1 MVTSWIEGA
10 VNEDEVA
17 RIAEIVGEGL
27 EWTPTACMNLA
38 SFLHAAAD
46 THAER
51 PAATDVRAGRCLSY
65 GQLARE
71 AERVAAF
78 LRAQGVEPRQRIGIL
93 APNDL
98 AYLPAAFGLLAAGAC
113 LVPLASNLTPAETAQ
128 IAREVE
134 LNGYL
139 SWPKADQLAHRGG
152 AGVLSEGECRGF
164 AFQWLAREAEGPP
177 ALAQL
182 NPAFIRF
189 TSGTTARSKGVVLS
203 HEATAARVGAADA
216 VLRFTAEDR
225 VLWVLPLAYHFA
237 VTIVAYV
244 RAGAHI
250 LLCPDTLP
258 APLAD
263 AIRRLEPSVLYA
275 SPLHFER
282 LGNLDGGAPRA
293 RMRLA
298 LSTSAP
304 ITAAVM
310 DRFESVYG
318 VPVGQAY
325 GLIEAGLPCINTR
338 ADGVPATS
346 VGRAVPGYEVAVLS
360 DERERLGAGG
370 VGEVAVRGDGLFAAY
385 YSPWQR
391 REDVARDGW
400 FMTGDVGWLDEA
412 GALHLKGR
420 KKAIIFVAGLKFF
433 PEEVEDCINEFP
445 GIRES
450 RVFGRP
456 HARLGEIPCAE
467 VALEAGC
474 DLDAL
479 RAHCARLLSPWKV
492 PLEFAVVEQIPR
504 SPGGKIL
511 RRALT

>member
-1 MVTSWIEGA
+1 
-10 VNEDEVA
+10 
-17 RIAEIVGEGL
+17 
-27 EWTPTACMNLA
+27 MNLA
-38 SFLHAAAD
+38 SFLHASAD
-46 THAER
+46 AHPER
-51 PAATDVRAGRCLSY
+51 PAVTDVRTGRVVSY

-71 AERVAAF
+71 ADRVATF
-78 LRAQGVEPRQRIGIL
+78 LRAQGVQPHQRIGVL

-98 AYLPAAFGLLAAGAC
+98 AYMPAAFGLLATGAC
-113 LVPLASNLTPAETAQ
+113 LVPIASNLAPAETAQ

-134 LNGYL
+134 LNGCL
-139 SWPKADQLAHRGG
+139 SWPRADNLANDGT
-152 AGVLSEGECRGF
+152 ASVLPEGECRGF

-177 ALAQL
+177 ALARL

-189 TSGTTARSKGVVLS
+189 TSGTTAHSKGVVLS
-203 HEATAARVGAADA
+203 HEATAARVSAADA
-216 VLRFTAEDR
+216 VLRFTEEDR
-225 VLWVLPLAYHFA
+225 IFWVLPLAYHFA

-282 LGNLDGGAPRA
+282 LGNLGARAPRA
-293 RMRLA
+293 PMRLA

-304 ITAAVM
+304 ITAPVM

-338 ADGVPATS
+338 ANGLAATS
-346 VGRAVPGYEVAVLS
+346 VGRPVPGYEVAVLS
-360 DERERLGAGG
+360 DEGEPLGAGG
-370 VGEVAVRGDGLFAAY
+370 VGEIAVRGDGLFAAY
-385 YSPWQR
+385 YAPWQR
-391 REDVARDGW
+391 RDDVLRHGW
-400 FMTGDVGWLDEA
+400 FMTGDVGWLDGA
-412 GALHLKGR
+412 GALHLRGR

-445 GIRES
+445 GVKES

-456 HARLGEIPCAE
+456 HPRLGEIPCAE
-467 VALEAGC
+467 VAREPGC
-474 DLDAL
+474 DLEAL
-479 RAHCARLLSPWKV
+479 RAHCARVLSPWKV
-492 PLEFAVVEQIPR
+492 PLEFAVVEQVPR

-511 RRALT
+511 RRAIH

>member
-1 MVTSWIEGA
+1 
-10 VNEDEVA
+10 
-17 RIAEIVGEGL
+17 
-27 EWTPTACMNLA
+27 MNLA
-38 SFLHAAAD
+38 GFLHTSAD
-46 THAER
+46 AHPGR
-51 PAATDVRAGRCLSY
+51 PAITDVRTGRSLTY
-65 GQLARE
+65 GQLGRE
-71 AERVAAF
+71 AERIAAF
-78 LRAQGVEPRQRIGIL
+78 LRCLGVEPRQRIGVL
-93 APNDL
+93 APNAL

-113 LVPLASNLTPAETAQ
+113 LVPLASHLTPAEAAT

-134 LNGYL
+134 LNGCL
-139 SWPKADQLAHRGG
+139 SWPEADQLERGG
-152 AGVLSEGECRGF
+152 EQASIEEGECQGF
-164 AFQWLAREAEGPP
+164 AFRWLAREAAGPP
-177 ALAQL
+177 ALARI

-203 HEATAARVGAADA
+203 HEATAARVRASDT
-216 VLRFTAEDR
+216 VLRFSEEDR
-225 VLWVLPLAYHFA
+225 ILWVLPLAYHFA

-258 APLAD
+258 AAMAD
-263 AIRRLEPSVLYA
+263 SIRRLQPSVLYA

-282 LGNLDGGAPRA
+282 LGNLEAPSQRA
-293 RMRLA
+293 AMRLA

-304 ITAAVM
+304 ITATVM

-338 ADGVPATS
+338 SDGLLATS
-346 VGRAVPGYEVAVLS
+346 VGRPVPGYDVGVCS
-360 DERERLGAGG
+360 DDGAPLGAGE
-370 VGEVAVRGDGLFAAY
+370 VGEIAVRGDGLFDAY
-385 YSPWQR
+385 YAPWQR

-400 FMTGDVGWLDEA
+400 FMTGDIGWLDGA

-433 PEEVEDCINEFP
+433 PEEVEDCLNAFP
-445 GIRES
+445 GVQES

-456 HARLGEIPCAE
+456 HPRLGEVPCAE
-467 VALEAGC
+467 VALEPGC
-474 DLDAL
+474 DMEAL
-479 RAHCARLLSPWKV
+479 RRHCAITLSPWKV
-492 PLEFAVVEQIPR
+492 PLEFAVVDRVAR

-511 RRALT
+511 RRTSP